1 MDNINKDEVI
11 LWLNTHV
18 NDNRIIY
25 DYILDI
31 KDMILSD
38 LSSNNMRLRYDDDI
52 FTINLVYYLYNN
64 SYTHLSI

>member
-11 LWLNTHV
+11 SWLNTQV
-18 NDNRIIY
+18 TDNRSIY

-31 KDMILSD
+31 KDSILSD
-38 LSSNNMRLRYDDDI
+38 LSSNNMQLRYDESI

-64 SYTHLSI
+64 SYTRLSI